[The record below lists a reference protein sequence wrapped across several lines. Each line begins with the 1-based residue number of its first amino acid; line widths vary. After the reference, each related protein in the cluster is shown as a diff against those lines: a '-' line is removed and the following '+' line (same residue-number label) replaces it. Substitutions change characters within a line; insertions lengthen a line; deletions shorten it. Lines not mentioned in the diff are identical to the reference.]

1 MVVKQKMIGCIQM
14 LGPSGGKQNFILIV
28 GRTELPFAE
37 RWGMTLRSSQ
47 ICFSVL
53 G

>member
-1 MVVKQKMIGCIQM
+1 MVVKEKMIGCIQM
-14 LGPSGGKQNFILIV
+14 LEPSGGKQNFILV

-37 RWGMTLRSSQ
+37 RWGMNLRSSQ